1 MVKKGLELAPE
12 NHVLKRLAM
21 YDNLELKDYKEGL
34 EAAATFFS
42 NPGIRIMYIWIT
54 LFRPFCWKLTS
65 SMMKRWH
72 SSTKHCP
79 WTNRIRKSI
88 KISLMYTKKE
98 REFSEGNRG
107 LQKIIWAE

>member
-1 MVKKGLELAPE
+1 MRSLRILKKGLELAPE

-34 EAAATFFS
+34 EAAATFFFLI
-42 NPGIRIMYIWIT
+42 PVIRIMYIWIT
-54 LFRPFCWKLTS
+54 FISPVCWKLTS

-72 SSTKHCP
+72 SSTKHWL

-88 KISLMYTKKE
+88 KISLMYTK
-98 REFSEGNRG
+98 GT
-107 LQKIIWAE
+107 